1 MILFLG
7 SGPPLV
13 AQAPTYRGGGISSH
27 VEAGQRF
34 PYTRLKAVFGHGGP
48 GAGTSPMQKFER
60 LPADILSRI
69 PHVAEVLLEDSNVFF
84 GYLFGGLAT
93 GGVKPLS
100 DVDIAVFVRDTE
112 GLAEYKLDLF
122 DRLAAALGTAELDL
136 VVLNT
141 APTSLAGRILR
152 HRRVLVDKDPFR
164 RHAYES
170 LTLRKF
176 FDFHLK
182 EEALLARRYGLGR

>member
-1 MILFLG
+1 MVCLCR
-7 SGPPLV
+7 PPSWSPGEIPLYLL
-13 AQAPTYRGGGISSH
+13 QR
-27 VEAGQRF
+27 RF
-34 PYTRLKAVFGHGGP
+34 PL
-48 GAGTSPMQKFER
+48 GASGNGRRSMRKYER
-60 LPADILSRI
+60 LPSDILSRI
-69 PHVAEVLLEDSNVFF
+69 PQVAEVLLQDSNVVF
-84 GYLFGGLAT
+84 GYLFGGLAAGT
-93 GGVKPLS
+93 VNPLS

-122 DRLAAALGTAELDL
+122 DRLAGAIGTAELDL
-136 VVLNT
+136 VFLNT
-141 APTSLAGRILR
+141 APTSLAGRILL

-182 EEALLARRYGLGR
+182 EEALLAGRYGLGG